1 MTTKTTTRTV
11 DVVSKEEWKALVKA
25 QELNRTQLL
34 RSGMGT
40 GTGTGTGT
48 EESSQFFTLH
58 QDKHGELFSHEDVT
72 WDINASVLCVV
83 EVKNGQ
89 IVSVDSSFSYSFTG
103 GTGIGDYGQY
113 HNVMLQGN
121 TFMGSTSG
129 VYSNYSEQ
137 IQDDYYDFYNSVCNP
152 TWNWIFYR
160 RKYCRRRGKS
170 YKFFILECYN
180 GYSLSMRSHI

>member
-1 MTTKTTTRTV
+1 MTTKTTRRNI
-11 DVVSKEEWKALVKA
+11 DIISKEEWKALDKA
-25 QELNRTQLL
+25 LELNRTHLL

-40 GTGTGTGT
+40 
-48 EESSQFFTLH
+48 
-58 QDKHGELFSHEDVT
+58 
-72 WDINASVLCVV
+72 
-83 EVKNGQ
+83 
-89 IVSVDSSFSYSFTG
+89 